1 MASTKIKISSRA
13 QVFHTVAASGD
24 MAAHDV
30 GTTDSVAVNMGG
42 STNFV
47 LDDSSSTVTHTS
59 ISKVADATSEGVAIG
74 SAAITKYIYIKNTGY
89 QEAAKTTTTTSDL
102 TIGIGGNFA
111 DGGFTLS
118 SGEAITLHGLGG
130 GSNNLSEIKL
140 DSSSGNIYVEIIYL

>member
-1 MASTKIKISSRA
+1 MASTRLKVSSRA
-13 QVFHTVAASGD
+13 QVFHRVVAAGD

-30 GTTDSVAVNMGG
+30 GSTDAVAVNMGG
-42 STNFV
+42 SADFQIEG
-47 LDDSSSTVTHTS
+47 DETVVHVNV
-59 ISKVADATSEGVAIG
+59 SKVQNETEDAIG
-74 SAAITKYIYIKNTGY
+74 VDVGISIYIYIKNTGY

>member
-89 QEAAKTTTTTSDL
+89 QEAAKTTTTVENLKVGFGDPD
-102 TIGIGGNFA
+102 IN
-111 DGGFTLS
+111 GFTLGA
-118 SGEAITLHGLGG
+118 GEAITLHGLGTG
-130 GSNNLSEIKL
+130 GDNLSKL
-140 DSSSGNIYVEIIYL
+140 KLETSSGNIYVEIIYL